1 MARWAFSYIPMCR
14 AALQPVASLTWL
26 TKYIKIYTWLLD
38 LWYVL
43 SLLPPSQPPVVT
55 DHLHQLLVG
64 MIEDSSDQRSSL
76 DHIASLSQQCS
87 GQAEMEHV
95 DRLVT
100 YVLGSSHEVSSTS
113 VAVST
118 SQLLCLAAHSIIMWL
133 QEYTQYS
140 IFYSCRLMTAV
151 MWMMLT

>member
-1 MARWAFSYIPMCR
+1 M
-14 AALQPVASLTWL
+14 
-26 TKYIKIYTWLLD
+26 
-38 LWYVL
+38 
-43 SLLPPSQPPVVT
+43 VT

-64 MIEDSSDQRSSL
+64 MIEDSSEQRSSL

-113 VAVST
+113 SIY
-118 SQLLCLAAHSIIMWL
+118 SQLLCLAAHSIVMWL

-140 IFYSCRLMTAV
+140 IFYSCRLMTVV

>member
-1 MARWAFSYIPMCR
+1 M
-14 AALQPVASLTWL
+14 
-26 TKYIKIYTWLLD
+26 
-38 LWYVL
+38 
-43 SLLPPSQPPVVT
+43 VT

-64 MIEDSSDQRSSL
+64 MIEDSSEQRSSL

-113 VAVST
+113 VTVST

-133 QEYTQYS
+133 LECTQYS
-140 IFYSCRLMTAV
+140 IFYSCRLMTVV

>member
-1 MARWAFSYIPMCR
+1 M
-14 AALQPVASLTWL
+14 
-26 TKYIKIYTWLLD
+26 
-38 LWYVL
+38 
-43 SLLPPSQPPVVT
+43 VT

-64 MIEDSSDQRSSL
+64 MIEDSSEQRSTL

-118 SQLLCLAAHSIIMWL
+118 HNYSALLLTVLLCGSRSTHNILS
-133 QEYTQYS
+133 S
-140 IFYSCRLMTAV
+140 TAV
-151 MWMMLT
+151 V